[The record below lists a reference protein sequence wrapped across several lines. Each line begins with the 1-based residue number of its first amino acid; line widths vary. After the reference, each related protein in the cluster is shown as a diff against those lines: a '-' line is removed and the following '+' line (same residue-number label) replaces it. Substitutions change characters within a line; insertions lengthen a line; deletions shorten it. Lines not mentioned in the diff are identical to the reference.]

1 MQKFFEKFKGR
12 AKYYITSSFGKNG
25 NKFFYLFEKNRF
37 NEVKRKEIKEKLKN
51 ALKNYFSNIKIL
63 DDKEEMFVYELDSTS
78 SRKAVEPFIKNV
90 FNKE

>member
-1 MQKFFEKFKGR
+1 
-12 AKYYITSSFGKNG
+12 
-25 NKFFYLFEKNRF
+25 
-37 NEVKRKEIKEKLKN
+37 
-51 ALKNYFSNIKIL
+51 L